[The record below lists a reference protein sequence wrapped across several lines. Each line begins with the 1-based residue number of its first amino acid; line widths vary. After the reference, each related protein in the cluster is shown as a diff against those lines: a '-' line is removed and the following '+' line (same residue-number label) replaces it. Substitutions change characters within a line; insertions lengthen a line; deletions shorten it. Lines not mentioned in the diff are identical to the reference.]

1 MKNTMVENHRLDIA
15 EGKISENEDMTI
27 DTIQN
32 EIHWNK
38 MSTASV
44 S

>member
-15 EGKISENEDMTI
+15 EGKISEYEDMAI

-32 EIHWNK
+32 ETNTGTK
-38 MSTASV
+38 
-44 S
+44 